1 MVSEITEEF
10 REYYEDNWEDEEWDD
25 FKDQAIQEL
34 YNDNMNQQVEHDYH
48 KLLFCLTVIKAEDE
62 NYGGTFKDYDDPTRI
77 TNLAYYFIASNIIS
91 NFEEEDFQQV
101 ILPEEPLTNEEAD
114 QEVFIIF
121 GE

>member
-10 REYYEDNWEDEEWDD
+10 REYYEDNWDDDNWDD
-25 FKDQAIQEL
+25 FKEQAKEEL
-34 YNDNMNQQVEHDYH
+34 YNSYDRQVEHDYH
-48 KLLFCLTVIKAEDE
+48 KLLFCLTVIKEEDE

-114 QEVFIIF
+114 EEVFIIF